1 MNSLKEQFMI
11 LPALSL
17 YYLVTEYIIS
27 VNKAEGRSMEPT
39 IKSNEVIIV
48 NRFFRKVLKNDIIIA

>member
-1 MNSLKEQFMI
+1 MI